1 MFNFDLEFTIAIIFS
16 RMIFIRDLNQILWVV
31 YKYVFCWGL
40 IIAASSG
47 ATSLPGVEADRAAKT
62 EGESPKARAD
72 QLRFLCEEN
81 LQKMSNGLCFD
92 FFTAPILSVPK
103 TSLAMTNLSHWNGS
117 VVAAEPK
124 YQKLRGVF
132 LVDSV
137 VESEPGPSTSTTEAA
152 AAPSLD
158 GANIQ
163 LPTVADELASLVA
176 VNGDQV
182 EIMAREKN
190 MDEPELS

>member
-1 MFNFDLEFTIAIIFS
+1 M
-16 RMIFIRDLNQILWVV
+16 
-31 YKYVFCWGL
+31 
-40 IIAASSG
+40 
-47 ATSLPGVEADRAAKT
+47 
-62 EGESPKARAD
+62 
-72 QLRFLCEEN
+72 
-81 LQKMSNGLCFD
+81 
-92 FFTAPILSVPK
+92 
-103 TSLAMTNLSHWNGS
+103 
-117 VVAAEPK
+117 
-124 YQKLRGVF
+124 
-132 LVDSV
+132 
-137 VESEPGPSTSTTEAA
+137 ESEPGPSTST

>member
-1 MFNFDLEFTIAIIFS
+1 M
-16 RMIFIRDLNQILWVV
+16 
-31 YKYVFCWGL
+31 
-40 IIAASSG
+40 
-47 ATSLPGVEADRAAKT
+47 
-62 EGESPKARAD
+62 
-72 QLRFLCEEN
+72 
-81 LQKMSNGLCFD
+81 
-92 FFTAPILSVPK
+92 
-103 TSLAMTNLSHWNGS
+103 
-117 VVAAEPK
+117 
-124 YQKLRGVF
+124 
-132 LVDSV
+132 
-137 VESEPGPSTSTTEAA
+137 ESEPGPSTSSTSTA

>member
-1 MFNFDLEFTIAIIFS
+1 
-16 RMIFIRDLNQILWVV
+16 
-31 YKYVFCWGL
+31 
-40 IIAASSG
+40 
-47 ATSLPGVEADRAAKT
+47 
-62 EGESPKARAD
+62 
-72 QLRFLCEEN
+72 
-81 LQKMSNGLCFD
+81 
-92 FFTAPILSVPK
+92 
-103 TSLAMTNLSHWNGS
+103 MT
-117 VVAAEPK
+117 AEPE

>member
-1 MFNFDLEFTIAIIFS
+1 MA
-16 RMIFIRDLNQILWVV
+16 
-31 YKYVFCWGL
+31 
-40 IIAASSG
+40 
-47 ATSLPGVEADRAAKT
+47 
-62 EGESPKARAD
+62 
-72 QLRFLCEEN
+72 
-81 LQKMSNGLCFD
+81 
-92 FFTAPILSVPK
+92 
-103 TSLAMTNLSHWNGS
+103 NLSRVNGS
-117 VVAAEPK
+117 LVAAEPK

-137 VESEPGPSTSTTEAA
+137 VESEPGPSTSTTEAAA

>member
-1 MFNFDLEFTIAIIFS
+1 M
-16 RMIFIRDLNQILWVV
+16 
-31 YKYVFCWGL
+31 
-40 IIAASSG
+40 AS
-47 ATSLPGVEADRAAKT
+47 L
-62 EGESPKARAD
+62 
-72 QLRFLCEEN
+72 
-81 LQKMSNGLCFD
+81 M
-92 FFTAPILSVPK
+92 
-103 TSLAMTNLSHWNGS
+103 
-117 VVAAEPK
+117 AAEPE

>member
-1 MFNFDLEFTIAIIFS
+1 MMKRQPSYKCGHVAC
-16 RMIFIRDLNQILWVV
+16 RRDR
-31 YKYVFCWGL
+31 
-40 IIAASSG
+40 
-47 ATSLPGVEADRAAKT
+47 VEAGDR
-62 EGESPKARAD
+62 
-72 QLRFLCEEN
+72 
-81 LQKMSNGLCFD
+81 
-92 FFTAPILSVPK
+92 I
-103 TSLAMTNLSHWNGS
+103 
-117 VVAAEPK
+117 
-124 YQKLRGVF
+124 LRGVF

-137 VESEPGPSTSTTEAA
+137 VESEPGPSTSSTST

-163 LPTVADELASLVA
+163 LPTVADELASLVS

>member
-1 MFNFDLEFTIAIIFS
+1 MTRESNETSAGKGNCPVAC
-16 RMIFIRDLNQILWVV
+16 RRDR
-31 YKYVFCWGL
+31 
-40 IIAASSG
+40 
-47 ATSLPGVEADRAAKT
+47 VEAGDR
-62 EGESPKARAD
+62 
-72 QLRFLCEEN
+72 
-81 LQKMSNGLCFD
+81 
-92 FFTAPILSVPK
+92 I
-103 TSLAMTNLSHWNGS
+103 
-117 VVAAEPK
+117 
-124 YQKLRGVF
+124 LRGVF

-137 VESEPGPSTSTTEAA
+137 VESEPGPSTSTST